1 MKNIGISLLL
11 ALTLSTPAY
20 AWKNE
25 LFSKLDQD
33 ANGEISI
40 NELAATGCRVDTKLF
55 KYADA
60 DRSNGLNKAEY
71 FTKRE
76 LFSRCK

>member
-20 AWKNE
+20 AWKAE

>member
-20 AWKNE
+20 AWKKE
-25 LFSKLDQD
+25 LFTKLDQD
-33 ANGEISI
+33 TNGEISI
-40 NELAATGCRVDTKLF
+40 NELAATGCYVNTRLF

-60 DRSNGLNKAEY
+60 DRSNGLSKSEY
-71 FTKRE
+71 FTNRE
-76 LFSRCK
+76 FFSRCK